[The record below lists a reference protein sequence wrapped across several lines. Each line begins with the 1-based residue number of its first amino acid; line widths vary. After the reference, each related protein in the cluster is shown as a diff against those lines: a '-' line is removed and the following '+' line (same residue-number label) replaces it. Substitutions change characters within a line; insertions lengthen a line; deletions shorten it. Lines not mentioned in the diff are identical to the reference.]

1 MNEQYAPI
9 IIPTL
14 NRYNHLRRCVESLAK
29 NTDADK
35 TELVIGL
42 DYPPSEKYVEGY
54 YLIKT
59 YLPTITGFA
68 KVTVLDTPVNIG
80 AYKNVVRLQ
89 DYVREQGYDAFICT
103 EDDNEFSPNYI
114 QYSNWGLRTFRGD
127 KSISYI
133 CGFKRV
139 DVSWLKNN
147 VYKYPRVNAW
157 GVATWFDR
165 LDKERSFYDIKKLKD
180 IVDGMSMTEMF
191 TSEVEVAS
199 AVLSMIKTGYILGD
213 TIPSLFP
220 KEEQYCLFPKES
232 MVRNYGHDGSGLHG
246 GTNHTLA
253 YYTSLP
259 IDTNIVFEP
268 FIVEDLYQPKLKTVY
283 NRLYKVSYRRRIESI
298 IQFLTYKLIGKII
311 FPVAKK

>member
-1 MNEQYAPI
+1 MNKQYAPI

-14 NRYNHLRRCVESLAK
+14 NRYDHLKRCVESLAK

-42 DYPPSEKYVEGY
+42 DFPPAEKYVEGY
-54 YLIKT
+54 NKIKE

-68 KVTVLDTPVNIG
+68 KVTILDTPENLG

-103 EDDNEFSPNYI
+103 EDDNEFSPNYL
-114 QYSNWGLRTFRGD
+114 QYSNWGLRTFKDD
-127 KSISYI
+127 KSISYV

-147 VYKYPRVNAW
+147 VYKYPRENAW

-180 IVDGMSMTEMF
+180 IVDRMSMTEMF
-191 TSEVEVAS
+191 APEVEVAS

-220 KEEQYCLFPKES
+220 KEEQYCLFPKVS
-232 MVRNYGHDGSGLHG
+232 MVRNFGHDGSGLHG
-246 GTNHTLA
+246 GTNKMYN
-253 YYTSLP
+253 YYTNLP
-259 IDTNIVFEP
+259 LDVEKTFTPIV
-268 FIVEDLYQPKLKTVY
+268 VEDLYQPKLKSVY
-283 NRLYKVSYRRRIESI
+283 NKLYKVSYRRRIKSI
-298 IQFLTYKLIGKII
+298 IQFLTYKLTGKII
-311 FPVAKK
+311 YPIAKK